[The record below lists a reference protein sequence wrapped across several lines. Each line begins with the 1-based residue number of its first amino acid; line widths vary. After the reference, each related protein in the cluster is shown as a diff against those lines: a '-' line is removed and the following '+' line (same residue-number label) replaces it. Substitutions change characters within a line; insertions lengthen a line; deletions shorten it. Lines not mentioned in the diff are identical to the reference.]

1 MQKHQQKAPKY
12 KNKTKKQKTWH
23 ETDCKMSTCPYVIP
37 QSYRHAKEFQI
48 SKMKSRGLEFTCVS
62 GSWNAFKLNN
72 EQYSMESKKKNLFI
86 VRELKQEGRTLRCST
101 LVGNRQTGRLKFYAA
116 LLESVNDHQQINV
129 SK

>member
-72 EQYSMESKKKNLFI
+72 EQYSMESKKKELVYSKRAETRRQNITLFNLSW
-86 VRELKQEGRTLRCST
+86 EQANWET
-101 LVGNRQTGRLKFYAA
+101 
-116 LLESVNDHQQINV
+116 
-129 SK
+129 